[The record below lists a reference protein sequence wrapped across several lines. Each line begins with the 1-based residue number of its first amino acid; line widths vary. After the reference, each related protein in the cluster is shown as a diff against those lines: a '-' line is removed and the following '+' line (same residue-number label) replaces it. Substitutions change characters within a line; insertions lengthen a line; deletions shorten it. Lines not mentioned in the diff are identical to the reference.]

1 MKTIRIT
8 FQDGRM
14 VSRDVEGTFRHCQKI
29 VYAAY
34 GRLNLKKIEF
44 WLQGRWIVS
53 PYLMNPLETHP

>member
-8 FQDGRM
+8 FQNSRT
-14 VSRDVEGTFRHCQKI
+14 VSRDVDGSFHHCQAV

-34 GRLNLKKIEF
+34 GRLNLKRIEF

-53 PYLMNPLETHP
+53 PYLVNPLEAYR